1 MDCPIS
7 PNQSL
12 GLGIDL
18 ESLDLPHPSSN
29 TEWWYINSHLNT
41 VTGECFSVFASFFR
55 LIIGY
60 KEENHQPIYAYS
72 VVWAIIDLKNQKYY
86 PLSLVDQCAPA
97 ASLKVLDGP
106 SNRMDPFLG
115 KAAREVFQQ
124 GKFPLPDQV
133 LKRDPI
139 VNLEKLDLDFDGNQ
153 FQKQRDGSY
162 RLRLIQEEHEIECE
176 LIFKPLKPPVLH
188 GDQGVVQGNSGEDMF
203 YYFIPRCQVEGTL
216 RLNGQDLH
224 IQEGQGW
231 YDHEFSLFPLE
242 NEFNGIQQDIA
253 WNWISIQLDNGYE
266 ISGYDLFDNN
276 NGGQRCGHWLI
287 VIDPEGHWHQYPNF
301 TLLPLDTWTSTRTFQ
316 DYPIGWQLEAPA
328 LQLNLTVKADFPE
341 QELITLI
348 SKPAFWEGRITVS
361 GIFQGQQV
369 MGVGFVE
376 RSNFQPVE
384 RLTDFLKAV
393 GRQTRKSIQ
402 SFLPIEPNQQDLQKL
417 VASEENIH
425 YLDGLDFEQYSRALI
440 QPIRSVVDSGGK
452 SWRSYALLACIDI
465 VGGNSQPFL
474 PWLAVPELLHVGS
487 LIVDDVE
494 DQSSIRRGQ
503 PACHTVYGEAIAI
516 NAGSACSF
524 LVEVLMRGYAL
535 SDWEKLKIYES
546 FFEALRAAHAGQAI
560 DIDGFAHLMPE
571 VVQTGNGKLLEQ
583 RILAVHRL
591 KSAVPASRLAQIG
604 ALLGQ
609 GSPEQI
615 KGIGFFFETLGLA
628 FQIIDDVL
636 NLRGFDQVLKSK
648 GEDISAGK
656 ITMPIAKAM
665 SRLSCEERESLW
677 QVLSSKPT
685 EPAVISSII
694 GQLEQC
700 GALEACK
707 QQAWDLI
714 EKSWRQLDPL
724 LPDSDVKIKLRA
736 FSWYVLERHY

>member
-1 MDCPIS
+1 MDWPIS
-7 PNQSL
+7 PNQFL

-18 ESLDLPHPSSN
+18 GSNDLPHPSSK
-29 TEWWYINSHLNT
+29 TEWWYVNSHLKT
-41 VTGECFSVFASFFR
+41 DAGEHFSVFASFFR
-55 LIIGY
+55 LIVGY
-60 KEENHQPIYAYS
+60 EEESCQPIYAHS
-72 VVWAIIDLKNQKYY
+72 VIWAMIDLDKQKYY

-97 ASLKVLDGP
+97 VSLKVLDSA
-106 SNRMDPFLG
+106 SNSMDPFLS
-115 KAAREVFQQ
+115 KAAREVFQKGQ
-124 GKFPLPDQV
+124 IPLPDRV

-139 VNLEKLDLDFDGNQ
+139 VQLEKLELDFDGNR
-153 FQKQRDGSY
+153 FQKQEDGSY
-162 RLRLIQEEHEIECE
+162 RLKLLQEKLDIECE
-176 LIFKPLKPPVLH
+176 LFFKPSKPPVLH

-216 RLNGQDLH
+216 WLNGQALH

-231 YDHEFSLFPLE
+231 YDHEFSLSPPE

-253 WNWISIQLDNGYE
+253 WNWISVQLDNGYE
-266 ISGYDLFDNN
+266 VSGYDLFDNN

-287 VIDPEGHWHQYPNF
+287 VIDPEGHWHQYRDF
-301 TLLPLDTWTSTRTFQ
+301 TLLSLDTWTSTRTFQ

-328 LQLNLTVKADFPE
+328 LQLSLTAKADFPE
-341 QELITLI
+341 QEFITLI
-348 SKPAFWEGRITVS
+348 SKPAFWEGRITVR
-361 GIFQGQQV
+361 GILQGEQV
-369 MGVGFVE
+369 SGVGFVE

-384 RLTDFLKAV
+384 KLTDFLKAV

-402 SFLPIEPNQQDLQKL
+402 SFLPVKPNQQDLQKL
-417 VASEENIH
+417 VASEETLH
-425 YLDGLDFEQYSRALI
+425 YLEGLDFEQYSRALI

-465 VGGNSQPFL
+465 VGGNSQSFL
-474 PWLAVPELLHVGS
+474 AWLAIAELLHVGS

-524 LVEVLMRGYAL
+524 LVEALMRGYPL

-571 VVQTGNGKLLEQ
+571 VIQTGNGELLEQ
-583 RILAVHRL
+583 RILGVHRL

-609 GSPEQI
+609 GHPDQI
-615 KGIGFFFETLGLA
+615 KGLGFFFERLGLA

-636 NLRGFDQVLKSK
+636 NLRGFDQALKAK
-648 GEDISAGK
+648 GEDITAGK
-656 ITMPIAKAM
+656 ITMPLAKAM
-665 SRLSCEERESLW
+665 SRLPCEDRQLLW

-694 GQLEQC
+694 DQLEQC
-700 GALEACK
+700 GALDACQK
-707 QQAWDLI
+707 QAWDLI
-714 EKSWRQLDPL
+714 EQGWKRLDPL